1 MYVASL
7 YPDRISVRYDNDTR
21 SVMQKW
27 EDRTAEK
34 ITNSLQNLEKVK
46 TTWKLSYQTKRKM
59 RDSVAYMSAMSPSRT
74 IYRRNG
80 KKIYNF
86 KTSFITLTLPSKQ
99 IHTDKKIKQCLNNFL
114 TTMRTRFNLKNYV
127 WKAELQENENIH
139 FHLIFDI
146 YIEHTVIR
154 YYWNK
159 ALNVLGYV
167 DKYAERFKNLSLKEY
182 AELRQVPVSQ
192 AVSGYLFGRDTDW
205 MSPGTENVKSIQS
218 CEMVSYYLSKYISK
232 DVVSD
237 DVVEEDL
244 QRIKAFGR
252 VWGRSQSLSRISYVT
267 RYCWSSLKSF
277 IKTIDEN
284 FESLLQMDFD
294 YCTVYYFRLN
304 NGTAAFRK
312 WVRQKMT
319 ELAYTYEYTAPT

>member
-7 YPDRISVRYDNDTR
+7 YPDRISVRYDYDQRT
-21 SVMQKW
+21 VMKRW
-27 EDRTAEK
+27 EDRTEDK
-34 ITNSLQNLEKVK
+34 VTNSLQNLEKVK

-59 RDSVAYMSAMSPSRT
+59 RDSVAYMSAMSPRRT

-99 IHTDKKIKQCLNNFL
+99 IHTDKEIKQCLNNFL
-114 TTMRTRFNLKNYV
+114 TTMRGKFNLKNYV
-127 WKAELQENENIH
+127 WKAELQVNENIH

-146 YIEHTVIR
+146 FIEHTVIR

-167 DKYAERFKNLSLKEY
+167 DRYADRFKNLSLKEY
-182 AELRQVPVSQ
+182 AELRGINVSK
-192 AVSGYLFGRDTDW
+192 AVSGYLFGRDTNW

-218 CEMVSYYLSKYISK
+218 CEMASYYLSKYISK
-232 DVVSD
+232 DVDQANVP
-237 DVVEEDL
+237 EEDV
-244 QRIKAFGR
+244 QRIQDFGR
-252 VWGRSQSLSRISYVT
+252 VWARSQSLSRISYVT
-267 RYCWSSLKSF
+267 RYCWKSLKSF
-277 IKTIDEN
+277 IKTVDEN
-284 FESLLQMDFD
+284 FTSLLRMDFD

-312 WVRQKMT
+312 WVHQKLT
-319 ELAYTYEYTAPT
+319 ELAFTYNYITPT